1 MTEEA
6 TTAGVHKEGSQMIND
21 ESNKEASPSEA
32 AARDAAYWANLT
44 RSLEL
49 GEVPPEARNINVSGR
64 RQTSP
69 LQGFGRMWQKSYL
82 VVLSGVEATPQ
93 EVIATWKE
101 EFQSFWPEGNHYY
114 GPLTGIAPGDVAL
127 LNLSMPGKLTMS
139 TGVLVLYADEES
151 FTFMTPEGHMFA
163 AFITFSAFKDKD
175 GNTAAKVHV
184 LLRSNDPVFEIALGL
199 FGHRK
204 ENRFWTHTMTALASH
219 FGVKNP
225 TVDIQLVCVDRR
237 RQWRNAGNLRYNSA
251 LRSAAYMVA
260 SPVRALRKKSPRR

>member
-1 MTEEA
+1 M
-6 TTAGVHKEGSQMIND
+6 VND
-21 ESNKEASPSEA
+21 ESKKEVPPGEP
-32 AARDAAYWANLT
+32 AARDAANWANLT
-44 RSLEL
+44 PSLEL
-49 GEVPPEARNINVSGR
+49 GEVPAEARNINVSGR

-82 VVLSGVEATPQ
+82 VSLAGVEVTPQ
-93 EVIATWKE
+93 EVIAIWKE
-101 EFQSFWPEGNHYY
+101 KFQSFWPEGNHFY

-127 LNLSMPGKLTMS
+127 LNLSMPGKLTLS

-163 AFITFSAFKDKD
+163 AFITFSAFEDKD

-184 LLRSNDPVFEIALGL
+184 LLRANDPIFEMGL
-199 FGHRK
+199 AMGGHRK

-219 FGVKNP
+219 FRVP
-225 TVDIQLVCVDRR
+225 QPSVDIQVVCVDRR

-251 LRSAAYMVA
+251 LRSAAYMAA
-260 SPVRALRKKSPRR
+260 SPFRAMRRKSPR